1 MSNVAPL
8 LSSGLQIQSELVP
21 KLNVACHQNAFS
33 VLRNLELTNQDPEV
47 SISNITITLESNP
60 AFLKP
65 KVWHVDNIA
74 PNGSVIIRD
83 RDIQLDG
90 NFLMYLS
97 DSMRGAVTIRVE
109 SDGEVLAET
118 STSIEILAC
127 NEWGGSA
134 YMPELLAAFI
144 TPNDPVIDR
153 ILKEASQILRNAGKP
168 DGINGYQSKS
178 RQRVWEMA
186 SAIYSAISN
195 LKLTYAE
202 PPASF
207 ESNGQKIRMPGK
219 ILEGGIATCLDTAL
233 LFAAAFEQAGLNPV
247 VALSQGHALA
257 GVWLQPEEFSSII
270 TDEAEMLRKRIQLKE
285 LVLFETTFVTS
296 YPAPPFSRAAQA
308 ADDIISDEHDGTFRA
323 AVDIKQA
330 RSHQIK
336 PLGIKSTAIT
346 DALPESPTPN
356 FEQLLEEAPLLPNF
370 DVEMDEPEDETPSG
384 RLERWQRKLLDLTL
398 TNRLLNH
405 KAEKSSLK
413 LICPDPSLLEDRLAA
428 GRKISIQAASQ
439 PIGTGQDEAIH
450 RQRTGTVI
458 SQEYARDAIQKDQV
472 LVNLDEAE
480 LSKRVIEIYRK
491 TQTALQEGG
500 ANTLYL
506 ALGFLLWK
514 REEKD
519 ERRFRAP
526 LILIP
531 VSLERKSVRSGVK
544 LVIHDDEPRFNTT
557 LLEMLRKD
565 FNLVISGL
573 DGELPKD
580 ASGIDVAKVW
590 NKVRVAIKDVPGFEV
605 VEEVVLGHFSFAKY
619 LMWKDLVDRT
629 EQLRGNPVV
638 AHLIDNPRDAY
649 PSKVEFVEPREL
661 DNQYT
666 PSDLLIPLP
675 ADSSQIATI
684 ASADRGKDFVIF
696 GPPGTGKSQTITNL
710 ITHLLGKNKTVLF
723 VSEKT
728 AALEVVY
735 RRLRDIGLSQFCLE
749 LHSNKAKKTDVL
761 NQLRSAWDSAGEKT
775 EQEWTQQARELETMR
790 DKLNRFV
797 SHLHKRHPNGLT
809 PYQAM
814 GVKIRDGNLAAGVT
828 FTWPNA
834 DSHDLNTLSAMRLTV
849 EKLGIQARSVGN
861 ITDSPFSFVS
871 SGDWSPQWESEIV
884 SRASRLSSS
893 AAKASEASRALCQ
906 AIGLTL
912 SDETLT
918 RLDALA
924 SLSGLL
930 KQSHRKQGAYA
941 LEADGVDRIEALE
954 EAILRLKTYAKAQ
967 ASLSC
972 QYEPESWRQLD
983 GNELELRWQEAN
995 QTWWPKSF
1003 FAKRAVIKNMKAKGA
1018 LGTPDPSHD
1027 AAILVSL
1034 REEGIA
1040 IDALDKRLSDLR
1052 IWQKHTTEPEKVE
1065 SLQILAQ
1072 QVREVTG
1079 KLADDVQ
1086 SLTQLRQTIR
1096 ALINEGND
1104 LLASDATIGR
1114 ASDTFA
1120 NALED
1125 FKQACIAFEELAGQ
1139 QIREQFIEKDNAL
1152 GLIRET
1158 AEHIIQRHHE
1168 LNAWCAWRRA
1178 RAEALDLDL
1187 KPLVDALEAGIIE
1200 SRDISE
1206 IFEAAYCT
1214 WWSRAVITEDE
1225 VLRTFSTP
1233 EHVATIA
1240 KFRELDE
1247 KFQETTAEYVSAKL
1261 RSVLPS
1267 QKDINRGSEWGIL
1280 QREIQKQRQHK
1291 PVRQLMQEIPGV
1303 ITKLAPCLMMSP
1315 LSIAQYLPASQT
1327 LFDVVIFDEASQITV
1342 WDAVGALARG
1352 RQVIVA
1358 GDPKQMP
1365 PSNRFGRSDDGEDD
1379 DVQQEGDLE
1388 SILDEMLG
1396 ASIPQHKL
1404 NWHYRSKR
1412 ESLIAF
1418 SNYRYYD
1425 STLVTF
1431 PAPAVTD
1438 KGVRLVKVQGE
1449 YARGAGRHNEIEAR
1463 EIVKECV
1470 RRLTHPDEQVRGQ
1483 SIGVVTFN
1491 TEQQSL
1497 IENLLDAERNKDPRI
1512 EWAFSKDSIIEPIFV
1527 KNLDTVQGDE
1537 RDVILFSVTF
1547 GPDKSG
1553 HITMNFGDL
1562 NRQGGERRLNVALTR
1577 ARSEMVVFSSL
1588 PPEKIDLSRTS
1599 AAAVADLKHFLGYAE
1614 KGPSILGSSIFGPQT
1629 DFESPFEIAVARALK
1644 DKGWQVHPQIGV
1656 SAYRVDL
1663 GIVHPD
1669 KPGLYLA
1676 GVECDGAVYHS
1687 SATAK
1692 DRDKVRQAVLERLG
1706 WKLYRIWST
1715 DWWTNQ
1721 PKALEDIH
1729 VKLTQL
1735 LEETQKQEVPVQPEP
1750 IVTSTVIF
1758 PNSSDTQDEL
1768 DDEDELVMDESE
1780 EEFFEDSI
1788 ESDGKPWTAYSV
1800 EELERVI
1807 IAVLKECPNYT
1818 CVKGDLS
1825 SPKQSDLTAKICK
1838 QLGIRT
1844 RGMPRRL
1851 FGEEVF
1857 KAVKRLGNKNV
1868 IEEYKAKNDRLRLI
1882 QI

>member
-1 MSNVAPL
+1 MSNVAPIVTSRVL
-8 LSSGLQIQSELVP
+8 IQCELVP
-21 KLNVACHQNAFS
+21 KLNFACHQNAFP
-33 VLRNLELTNQDPEV
+33 VLRKLELTNQDSEAA
-47 SISNITITLESNP
+47 ISHITVTLESNP

-65 KVWHVDNIA
+65 KVWHIDTIA
-74 PNGSVIIRD
+74 PGGSVIIRD

-90 NFLMYLS
+90 NFLMNLT
-97 DSMRGAVTIRVE
+97 DSMRGSIQIRVE
-109 SDGEVLAET
+109 SDEETIAEISTAIELLAY
-118 STSIEILAC
+118 

-134 YMPELLAAFI
+134 YMPELLAAFV

-153 ILKEASQILRNAGKP
+153 ILKEASQILQKAGKP
-168 DGINGYQSKS
+168 DGIDGYQSGS
-178 RQRVWEMA
+178 RQRVWEMV
-186 SAIYSAISN
+186 SAIYSAVAN

-207 ESNGQKIRMPGK
+207 ESNGQKIRMAGQ
-219 ILEGGIATCLDTAL
+219 ILEGGLATCLDTAI
-233 LFAAAFEQAGLNPV
+233 LFASVFEQAGLNPV
-247 VALSQGHALA
+247 VALPQGHAIV
-257 GVWLQPEEFSSII
+257 GVWLQPEEFSTII
-270 TDEAEMLRKRIQLKE
+270 TDEAEMLRKRVQLKE

-296 YPAPPFSRAAQA
+296 YPAPPFSRAAQRA
-308 ADDIISDEHDGTFRA
+308 NEIISEENDSTFRA

-336 PLGIKSTAIT
+336 PLGLKSTTIPDT
-346 DALPESPTPN
+346 PQEHSTSPS
-356 FEQLLEEAPLLPNF
+356 FEQPLEEAPVLPDF
-370 DVEMDEPEDETPSG
+370 DVEMEEPEDETPAG

-413 LICPDPSLLEDRLAA
+413 LICPDPGLLEDRLAD
-428 GRKISIQAASQ
+428 GKKIAIQPVPR
-439 PIGTGQDEAIH
+439 PIGTGQDESIH
-450 RQRTGTVI
+450 RQRTGQVI

-472 LVNLDEAE
+472 LVDLDEAE
-480 LSKRVIEIYRK
+480 LSKRVVEIYRK

-514 REEKD
+514 KEEKD

-526 LILIP
+526 LILVP

-544 LVIHDDEPRFNTT
+544 LVLHDDEPRFNTT
-557 LLEMLRKD
+557 LLEMFRRD
-565 FNLVISGL
+565 FNLVITGL

-590 NKVRVAIKDVPGFEV
+590 NKVRVAVKDTPGFEV
-605 VEEVVLGHFSFAKY
+605 VEDVVLGHFSFAKY

-638 AHLIDNPRDAY
+638 AHLIDSPRDPY
-649 PSKVEFVEPREL
+649 PSKVDFVEPKEL
-661 DNQYT
+661 DRQYK
-666 PSDLLIPLP
+666 PADLLVPLP

-684 ASADRGKDFVIF
+684 ASAERGKDFVIF

-710 ITHLLGKNKTVLF
+710 ISHLLGKGKTVLF

-761 NQLRSAWDSAGEKT
+761 NQLRSAWDSAAEKT
-775 EQEWTQQARELETMR
+775 EQEWTQQAKELETLR

-797 SHLHKRHPNGLT
+797 THLHKKHPNGLT

-814 GVKIRDGNLAAGVT
+814 GVKIKDASLAGCVI
-828 FTWPNA
+828 FSWLNA
-834 DSHDLNTLSAMRLTV
+834 DCHDKETLSKMRLTV
-849 EKLGIQARSVGN
+849 EQLGIQARSVGN
-861 ITDSPFSFVS
+861 ITDSPFSFVA
-871 SGDWSPQWESEIV
+871 SGDWSPQWESDIV
-884 SRASRLSSS
+884 AKATRLSSS
-893 AAKASEASRALCQ
+893 VAKASESCQTLCQ

-912 SDETLT
+912 PDHTLT
-918 RLDALA
+918 RLEALA
-924 SLSGLL
+924 TLSGLL

-941 LEADGVDRIEALE
+941 LEADGADRIESLE

-983 GNELELRWQEAN
+983 GEDIGNRWQLAN

-1003 FAKRAVIKNMKAKGA
+1003 FAKRAVINEMKAKGA
-1018 LGTPDPSHD
+1018 LGSPDPSHD
-1027 AAILVSL
+1027 APILVTL
-1034 REEGIA
+1034 REEGTA
-1040 IDALDKRLSDLR
+1040 IDALDKKLSDLR
-1052 IWQKHTTEPEKVE
+1052 IWQRHTTEPEKVE

-1072 QVREVTG
+1072 QIREITG

-1086 SLTQLRQTIR
+1086 TLTQLRQTIR

-1114 ASDTFA
+1114 ASDNFVSS
-1120 NALED
+1120 LEEFRLSCD
-1125 FKQACIAFEELAGQ
+1125 AFEALAGQ
-1139 QIREQFIEKDNAL
+1139 EIRQQFVEKDNAL
-1152 GLIRET
+1152 GTIQEA
-1158 AEHIIQRHHE
+1158 AERIISNHHD
-1168 LNAWCAWRRA
+1168 LRDWCAWRRA

-1187 KPLVDALEAGIIE
+1187 KPMVEALERGLIE
-1200 SRDISE
+1200 PRDISE
-1206 IFEAAYCT
+1206 VFEAAYCA
-1214 WWSRAVITEDE
+1214 WWSKAVITEDE
-1225 VLRTFSTP
+1225 VLRSFSTP
-1233 EHVATIA
+1233 EHVATIE
-1240 KFRELDE
+1240 KFKELDE

-1267 QKDINRGSEWGIL
+1267 QKDVNRGSEWGIL

-1291 PVRQLMQEIPGV
+1291 PVRQLMQEIPSV

-1315 LSIAQYLPASQT
+1315 LSIAQYLPASQA

-1352 RQVIVA
+1352 KQVIVA

-1365 PSNRFGRSDDGEDD
+1365 PSNRFGRSDDGEDA

-1396 ASIPQHKL
+1396 ASIPPLKL

-1418 SNYRYYD
+1418 SNHRYYD
-1425 STLVTF
+1425 GTLVTF
-1431 PAPAVTD
+1431 PAPTVSD
-1438 KGVRLVKVQGE
+1438 KGVTLVKVAGE

-1463 EIVKECV
+1463 AIVKECV
-1470 RRLTHPDEQVRGQ
+1470 RRLTHTDEQIRGQ

-1512 EWAFSKDSIIEPIFV
+1512 EWAFSKDNVTEPLFV

-1562 NRQGGERRLNVALTR
+1562 NKQGGERRLNVALTR

-1588 PPEKIDLSRTS
+1588 PSDRIDLSRTS
-1599 AAAVADLKHFLGYAE
+1599 AAAVADLKHFLEFAE
-1614 KGPSILGSSIFGPQT
+1614 KGPSILGSSVFGPQG

-1656 SAYRVDL
+1656 SAYRIDL

-1676 GVECDGAVYHS
+1676 GIECDGAAYHS

-1692 DRDKVRQAVLERLG
+1692 DRDKIRQAVLERLG

-1721 PKALEDIH
+1721 PKALEDMH

-1735 LEETQKQEVPVQPEP
+1735 LQESRQEKAPPQPDP
-1750 IVTSTVIF
+1750 TITSAVIF
-1758 PNSSDTQDEL
+1758 PASNDLDEL
-1768 DDEDELVMDESE
+1768 DDEEELFTDESE
-1780 EEFFEDSI
+1780 EYPPEELT
-1788 ESDGKPWTAYSV
+1788 ESDGKPWTAYGV
-1800 EELERVI
+1800 EELERI
-1807 IAVLKECPNYT
+1807 IVSVLKECPNYS
-1818 CVKGDLS
+1818 CVKGDLFY
-1825 SPKQSDLTAKICK
+1825 PKQSDLTAKVCK

-1844 RGMPRRL
+1844 RGTPRRL

-1857 KAVKRLGNKNV
+1857 KAVKRLKNKNA

-1882 QI
+1882 QF